1 MLQTI
6 MTASHISVQG
16 EFVKRLA
23 DGRVM
28 VRVGAMRFVGNPIRA
43 MYSNVVPVAGI
54 G

>member
-6 MTASHISVQG
+6 ITASHISVQG

-28 VRVGAMRFVGNPIRA
+28 VRVGRTKFIGNPIRSF
-43 MYSNVVPVAGI
+43 YPSSVPA
-54 G
+54 